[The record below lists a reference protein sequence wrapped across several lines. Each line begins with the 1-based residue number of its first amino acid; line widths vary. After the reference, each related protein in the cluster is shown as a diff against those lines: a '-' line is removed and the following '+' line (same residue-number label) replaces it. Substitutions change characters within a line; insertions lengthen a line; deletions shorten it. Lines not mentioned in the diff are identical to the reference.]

1 MARWKMDNEQRD
13 VFQKCSEFDRLEK
26 VRESG
31 LYPYFVPLG
40 GHVGA
45 EMEIDGHSIIMLG
58 SNNYLGLTDHPVIM
72 EKAKEAID
80 KYGTGCTGSRFLNGT
95 LDLHIEL
102 EERLA
107 AFLGKE
113 MAITFSTGFQ
123 ANLGVISTIAGRDD
137 LIYLDRMDHASIIDG
152 ARMSYA
158 RVLKYRHN
166 DHDHLRYMLENN
178 RKHPAVIVTDGVFSM
193 EGDLANIPG
202 LVEVCRE
209 FGARL
214 VVDDAHG
221 VGAMGPTGRGTAE
234 HFGCHDDVDILV
246 GTFSKS
252 FACIGGFAAGSAEVM
267 EYIKHTARTMIFSA
281 SLPPAAVATVIAALD
296 ILEKEPELIVQS
308 HIAGERARQG
318 LASLGFNV
326 GNSEAPIVPII
337 VGDEVQTLVFWR
349 KLFEAGVFTNPV
361 ISPAVAY
368 GGEMLRTSYMATHTE
383 CMIDRALEIF
393 KKTGEEL
400 GII

>member
-1 MARWKMDNEQRD
+1 MNLTQND
-13 VFQKCSEFDRLEK
+13 VFQKCFDYERLDRVQEA
-26 VRESG
+26 G
-31 LYPYFVPLG
+31 LYPYFVPLS

-45 EMEIDGHSIIMLG
+45 EMKIEGHSIIMLG
-58 SNNYLGLTDHPVIM
+58 SNNYLGLTDHPAVM
-72 EKAKEAID
+72 ERAKEAIE

-107 AFLGKE
+107 DFLGKE

-123 ANLGVISTIAGRDD
+123 SNLGVISTIAGRNDI
-137 LIYLDRMDHASIIDG
+137 IYLDRLNHASIIDG
-152 ARMSYA
+152 SRMSYA

-166 DHDHLRYMLENN
+166 DHEHLRYMIKNN
-178 RKHPAVIVTDGVFSM
+178 SDHPGVIVTDGVFSM
-193 EGDLANIPG
+193 EGDLADIPG
-202 LVEVCRE
+202 LLKIRDELGV
-209 FGARL
+209 RL
-214 VVDDAHG
+214 IIDDAHG
-221 VGAMGPTGRGTAE
+221 VGAMGPRGRGTAE

-252 FACIGGFAAGSAEVM
+252 FACVGGFAAGPARVM

-296 ILEKEPELIVQS
+296 ILEKEPELVAQS
-308 HIAGERARQG
+308 HRAAERSRQG
-318 LASLGFNV
+318 LASMGYNV

-337 VGDEVQTLVFWR
+337 VGDEIQTLVFWK
-349 KLFEAGVFTNPV
+349 KLYKAGVFTNPV
-361 ISPAVAY
+361 VSPAVAS
-368 GGEMLRTSYMATHTE
+368 GGEMLRTSYMSTHTDE
-383 CMIDRALEIF
+383 MIDQALDIF
-393 KKTGEEL
+393 EKCGKEL

>member
-1 MARWKMDNEQRD
+1 MNNTPND
-13 VFQKCSEFDRLEK
+13 VFQKCYDYERLDK
-26 VRESG
+26 VIKSG

-58 SNNYLGLTDHPVIM
+58 SNNYLGLTDHPRIM

-107 AFLGKE
+107 KFLNKE
-113 MAITFSTGFQ
+113 RAITFSTGFQ
-123 ANLGVISTIAGRDD
+123 SNLGVISTIAGRNDI
-137 LIYLDRMDHASIIDG
+137 IYLDRLNHASIIDG

-158 RVLKYRHN
+158 RNLKYRHN
-166 DHDHLRYMLENN
+166 DLEHLRYLLENN
-178 RKHPAVIVTDGVFSM
+178 RDNPGVIITDGVFSM
-193 EGDLANIPG
+193 EGDLADIPG
-202 LVEVCRE
+202 LVEISRE

-214 VVDDAHG
+214 IVDDAHG
-221 VGAMGPTGRGTAE
+221 VGAMGATGRGTAE
-234 HFGCHDDVDILV
+234 HFGCHDEVDILV

-252 FACIGGFAAGSAEVM
+252 FACIGGFAAGPTRVM
-267 EYIKHTARTMIFSA
+267 DFIKHTARTMIFSA

-296 ILEKEPELIVQS
+296 ILESEPELIVNS
-308 HIAGERARQG
+308 HKAAERARQG
-318 LASLGFNV
+318 LASMGFNV
-326 GNSEAPIVPII
+326 GNSEAPIIPII
-337 VGDEVQTLVFWR
+337 VGDEVLTLLFWK
-349 KLFEAGVFTNPV
+349 KLFQEGIFANPV
-361 ISPAVAY
+361 ISPAVAN
-368 GGEMLRTSYMATHTE
+368 GGEMLRTSYMATHTDD
-383 CMIDRALEIF
+383 MIDRALNIF
-393 KKTGEEL
+393 DKCGREL

>member
-1 MARWKMDNEQRD
+1 MNNTPID
-13 VFQKCSEFDRLEK
+13 VFQKCYEYERLDQ
-26 VRESG
+26 VMESG
-31 LYPYFVPLG
+31 LYPYFIPLS

-58 SNNYLGLTDHPVIM
+58 SNNYLGLTDHPKIM

-107 AFLGKE
+107 KFLNKE

-123 ANLGVISTIAGRDD
+123 ANLGVISTIAGRNDI
-137 LIYLDRMDHASIIDG
+137 IYLDRLNHASIIDG

-158 RVLKYRHN
+158 RNLKYRHN
-166 DHDHLRYMLENN
+166 DHEHLRYLLENN
-178 RKHPAVIVTDGVFSM
+178 REHPGVIVTDGVFSM
-193 EGDLANIPG
+193 EGDLADIPG
-202 LVEVCRE
+202 LVEISKE
-209 FGARL
+209 FGVRL
-214 VVDDAHG
+214 IIDDAHG
-221 VGAMGPTGRGTAE
+221 IGAMGPTGRGTAE
-234 HFGCHDDVDILV
+234 HFGCHDEVDILV

-252 FACIGGFAAGSAEVM
+252 FACIGGFAAGPARVLDF
-267 EYIKHTARTMIFSA
+267 IKHTARTMIFSA

-296 ILEKEPELIVQS
+296 ILENEPELIADS
-308 HIAGERARQG
+308 HRAAERARHG

-326 GNSEAPIVPII
+326 GNSEAPIIPII
-337 VGDEVQTLVFWR
+337 VGDEVQTLMFW
-349 KLFEAGVFTNPV
+349 KQLFLEGVFTNPV
-361 ISPAVAY
+361 ISPAVAS
-368 GGEMLRTSYMATHTE
+368 GGELLRTSYMATHTDD
-383 CMIDRALEIF
+383 MIDRALDIF
-393 KKTGEEL
+393 EKCGREL

>member
-1 MARWKMDNEQRD
+1 MAAPGTRID
-13 VFQKCSEFDRLEK
+13 VFQKCHDYDRADK
-26 VRESG
+26 VRETG

-58 SNNYLGLTDHPVIM
+58 SNNYLGLTDHPRVM
-72 EKAKEAID
+72 ERAKEAID

-95 LDLHIEL
+95 LDLHLEL
-102 EERLA
+102 EDRLA
-107 AFLGKE
+107 KFLGKE

-123 ANLGVISTIAGRDD
+123 ANMGVISTIAGRDD
-137 LIYLDRMDHASIIDG
+137 FMYLDKLDHASIIDG
-152 ARMSYA
+152 SRMSYG

-166 DHDHLRYMLENN
+166 DLDHLRYMLANN
-178 RKHPAVIVTDGVFSM
+178 PSTGAVIITDGVFSM

-202 LVEVCRE
+202 LIDVAAE

-214 VVDDAHG
+214 IVDDAHG
-221 VGAMGPTGRGTAE
+221 LGAMGRTGRGTAE
-234 HFGCHDDVDILV
+234 HFGCLDKVDIIV

-252 FACIGGFAAGSAEVM
+252 FACIGGFAAGAKQVM

-281 SLPPAAVATVIAALD
+281 SLPPSAVATVIAVLD
-296 ILEKEPELIVQS
+296 IIEEEPELIASS
-308 HIAGERARQG
+308 HHAAERARQG

-326 GNSEAPIVPII
+326 GNSETPIIPIVI
-337 VGDEVQTLVFWR
+337 GDEMLTLLFWK
-349 KLFEAGVFTNPV
+349 KLFVGGVFTNPV
-361 ISPAVAY
+361 VSPAVAS
-368 GGEMLRTSYMATHTE
+368 GGEMLRTSYMASHSDS
-383 CMIDRALEIF
+383 MIDRALEIF
-393 KKTGEEL
+393 ERTGKEL